1 MEIFYIWLIIVFI
14 TLIVLTILYLRNR
27 TWEEL
32 LENKQR
38 EFNIVKKLK
47 NKRSL
52 YYQKAVTYAS
62 FTLLVSAV
70 GINQLHPVNN
80 DGLYYGSDR
89 SYKMFEMNSDAE
101 NDENISATGCV
112 DVNSAWVNSRADQD
126 NDYLNKYDLGDI
138 YLNEMTVEAYHVEVI
153 ALCGVD
159 TTILIYEL
167 DEKMYVYITMFDS
180 IYELKPLQKDK

>member
-1 MEIFYIWLIIVFI
+1 MEIFYIWLVIVFI
-14 TLIVLTILYLRNR
+14 TLIVLIILYLRNR
-27 TWEEL
+27 IWEEL

-62 FTLLVSAV
+62 FTLLASAV

-101 NDENISATGCV
+101 NDESISATGCI
-112 DVNSAWVNSRADQD
+112 DVSSAWVNSRTDQD
-126 NDYLNKYDLGDI
+126 NDYLNNYDLGDI
-138 YLNEMTVEAYHVEVI
+138 YLNEMTVEAYQVEVI
-153 ALCGVD
+153 TLCGVE
-159 TTILIYEL
+159 TTIMIYKL
-167 DEKMYVYITMFDS
+167 DEKIYVYITMFDS
-180 IYELKPLQKDK
+180 TYQLQPLLEK